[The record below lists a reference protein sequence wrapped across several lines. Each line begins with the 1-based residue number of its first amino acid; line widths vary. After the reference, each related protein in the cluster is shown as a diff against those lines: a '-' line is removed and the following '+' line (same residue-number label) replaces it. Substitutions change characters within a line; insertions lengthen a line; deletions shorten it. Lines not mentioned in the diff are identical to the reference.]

1 MREAE
6 RETRGDTKGVPHE
19 REEEEARKMR
29 GGEEVGKGRELDDIS
44 PHLRW
49 SSLRAGLCV
58 LNSKCPKMSILFSVF
73 YFS

>member
-19 REEEEARKMR
+19 IKQGEARKAR
-29 GGEEVGKGRELDDIS
+29 GGEEVEKGRELDDIS
-44 PHLRW
+44 LHRRW

-58 LNSKCPKMSILFSVF
+58 
-73 YFS
+73 